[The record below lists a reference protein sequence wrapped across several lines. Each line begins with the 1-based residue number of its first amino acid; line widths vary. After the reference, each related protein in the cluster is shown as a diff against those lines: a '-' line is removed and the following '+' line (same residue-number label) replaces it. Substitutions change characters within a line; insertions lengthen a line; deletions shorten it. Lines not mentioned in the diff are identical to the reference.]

1 MLESKGRTGTI
12 QTRSSHIS
20 EKIWQSIHPRR
31 IRLWSKRTTERRPYR
46 LWRGETQSGVSPSVG
61 RACCSVAPWLRKFG
75 SIHLRNVGTISCK
88 NVETLPLKNN
98 LSRFKSLLVTGLWDI
113 TLTYLLPP
121 IQSCSCKF
129 WAWSCI
135 VSNFAKGWRGDHKH
149 KIMDRPLI
157 PKYGT
162 VSQVLLQ
169 LVLVSVI
176 WPSTKE
182 FIAETTCLKRSHAFS
197 TLIKQGL
204 MGRLQKLRH
213 VTSPFYS
220 NKRSHLYQRLEFRNY
235 LAFTT
240 YT

>member
-1 MLESKGRTGTI
+1 MVLSTRETLLQPFMLQIAASHRSVKYNTHLPP
-12 QTRSSHIS
+12 SSHSKLFLQVYIS
-20 EKIWQSIHPRR
+20 
-31 IRLWSKRTTERRPYR
+31 
-46 LWRGETQSGVSPSVG
+46 
-61 RACCSVAPWLRKFG
+61 
-75 SIHLRNVGTISCK
+75 
-88 NVETLPLKNN
+88 
-98 LSRFKSLLVTGLWDI
+98 
-113 TLTYLLPP
+113 
-121 IQSCSCKF
+121 
-129 WAWSCI
+129 
-135 VSNFAKGWRGDHKH
+135 SNFDKGWRGDHKH

-169 LVLVSVI
+169 LVLVIVI

-197 TLIKQGL
+197 TLITQGL